1 MSAAENLES
10 LKQRLTQLG
19 LYGLLA
25 HWEGAWMAH
34 GAAAR
39 GVGRCA
45 PMNS

>member
-1 MSAAENLES
+1 MFKKMLM
-10 LKQRLTQLG
+10 
-19 LYGLLA
+19 GLLLVG
-25 HWEGAWMAH
+25 GAWMTH